1 MASTAFKKGHCV
13 TFSDVSSTNRCRTGT
28 LRVALA
34 WGTDRH
40 MGTSQKRAHSR
51 RLSWKWNVL
60 GVYEWRRDLFVK
72 HDRWASLQ
80 AICRGPPEGNG
91 IPTYR
96 QGQQRPSQD
105 RSLGVKRIKSLWGK
119 GWTRRGLAL
128 WAEDVAHGKRAL
140 GCFHL
145 GSLASVLS
153 RPLWTPISSSINWV
167 SVVLAVAIMRNHIQQ
182 LELLSARGGGSCQYW
197 GVPSVPQ
204 GVLLLLES
212 R

>member
-1 MASTAFKKGHCV
+1 MQNRDPEGGFGLGDRQTHGNKSEESTQ
-13 TFSDVSSTNRCRTGT
+13 
-28 LRVALA
+28 
-34 WGTDRH
+34 
-40 MGTSQKRAHSR
+40 QKAQLEMERAR
-51 RLSWKWNVL
+51 
-60 GVYEWRRDLFVK
+60 VYEWRRDLFVK

-105 RSLGVKRIKSLWGK
+105 RSLGGKRIKSLWGK

-128 WAEDVAHGKRAL
+128 WPEDVAHGKRAL

-145 GSLASVLS
+145 DSLASVLS

-167 SVVLAVAIMRNHIQQ
+167 SVVLAVGIMRNHIQQ

-204 GVLLLLES
+204 GCPVTPGITVKGFILRTTTVRL
-212 R
+212 